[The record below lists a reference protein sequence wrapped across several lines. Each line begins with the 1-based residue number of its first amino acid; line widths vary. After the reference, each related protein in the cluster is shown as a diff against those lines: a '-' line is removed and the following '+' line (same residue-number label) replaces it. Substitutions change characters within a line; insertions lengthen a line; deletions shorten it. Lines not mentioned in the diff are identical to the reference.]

1 MSTNIKYPFY
11 VRLTCSIISLIGIT
25 FIFYI
30 GKSIVTP
37 ILLSFL
43 FAVLL
48 LPIDHFLNSKIRLP
62 HTLSVA
68 ITLLIF
74 ICFFLVILAI
84 LSYQITDI
92 ATDFEKINKNATIF
106 ITDIQK
112 YIRTNF
118 NISLW
123 EQRKYINDVAED
135 SVKKGKE
142 TIGTTLMSVSGT
154 LIDMT
159 LIPIYTFLILLYR
172 THFILFLV
180 KLFKKEYHAQLR
192 EILGQI
198 KVSVQSYISGL
209 IIEMIFVSILTGA
222 GLYFIGIKYF
232 LLLGI
237 LTGIL
242 NLIPYIGIIIAGA
255 LTIIASLTGTPDI
268 SIIIGIV
275 IVNAV
280 VQFIDNNI
288 LVPLIISSKVR
299 INALVS
305 LVGIIIGGAL
315 AGIAGMFL
323 AIPILAIL
331 KIIFDRTENLEA
343 WGYLMGNDLPK
354 TFNWKN
360 RTKAPKEKS
369 FEENSLEHAES
380 VDPITT
386 NSIDS
391 DPTQ

>member
-1 MSTNIKYPFY
+1 MSNAIRYPFY
-11 VRLTCSIISLIGIT
+11 VRLSCTLVSLIAVT
-25 FIFYI
+25 YIFSV
-30 GKSIVTP
+30 GQSILTP

-48 LPIDHFLNSKIRLP
+48 LPIDHFINSKLRFP

-68 ITLLIF
+68 ITVLIF
-74 ICFFLVILAI
+74 ICFIVSILAV
-84 LSYQITDI
+84 LSYQISDI
-92 ATDFEKINKNATIF
+92 ATDFDKINKNANIF
-106 ITDIQK
+106 ITDVQK
-112 YIRTNF
+112 HIRTNF

-123 EQRKYINDVAED
+123 EQRKYMNDVAED

-142 TIGTTLMSVSGT
+142 TIGTTLSSVSDT
-154 LIDMT
+154 LIDLT

-172 THFILFLV
+172 THFITFLV
-180 KLFKKEYHAQLR
+180 KLFRKEYHSKLR

-209 IIEMIFVSILTGA
+209 LLEMIFVSILTGA

-232 LLLGI
+232 ILLGI

-242 NLIPYIGIIIAGA
+242 NLIPYIGILIAGV
-255 LTIIASLTGTPDI
+255 LTVIASLTGTPDA

-275 IVNAV
+275 VVNAI
-280 VQFIDNNI
+280 VQLIDNNI
-288 LVPLIISSKVR
+288 LVPLIISSKVQ

-305 LVGIIIGGAL
+305 IVGIIIGGAL

-343 WGYLMGNDLPK
+343 WGYLMGNDVPK
-354 TFNWKN
+354 TFIWKIRSKQN
-360 RTKAPKEKS
+360 TKKEKIAIIS
-369 FEENSLEHAES
+369 EDEASTSNE
-380 VDPITT
+380 PPT
-386 NSIDS
+386 N
-391 DPTQ
+391 

>member
-1 MSTNIKYPFY
+1 MSNVIRYPFY
-11 VRLTCSIISLIGIT
+11 IRLSCTIVSLIGIT
-25 FIFYI
+25 YIFSV
-30 GKSIVTP
+30 GQSILTP
-37 ILLSFL
+37 LLLSFL

-48 LPIDHFLNSKIRLP
+48 LPIDHFINSKLRFP

-68 ITLLIF
+68 ITVLIF
-74 ICFFLVILAI
+74 ICFILSILAV
-84 LSYQITDI
+84 LSYQISDI
-92 ATDFEKINKNATIF
+92 ANDFDKINKNANIY

-118 NISLW
+118 NVSLW
-123 EQRKYINDVAED
+123 EQRKYMNDVAED

-142 TIGTTLMSVSGT
+142 TLGTTLSSVSDT
-154 LIDMT
+154 LIDLT

-172 THFILFLV
+172 THFITFLV
-180 KLFKKEYHAQLR
+180 KLFRKEYHSKLR

-209 IIEMIFVSILTGA
+209 LLEMIFVAILTGA

-232 LLLGI
+232 ILLGI

-242 NLIPYIGIIIAGA
+242 NLIPYIGIIVAGA
-255 LTIIASLTGTPDI
+255 LTVLASLTGTPDM

-275 IVNAV
+275 VVNAV
-280 VQFIDNNI
+280 VQLIDNNI
-288 LVPLIISSKVR
+288 LVPLIISSKVQ

-305 LVGIIIGGAL
+305 IVGIIIGGAL

-343 WGYLMGNDLPK
+343 WGYLMGNDVPK
-354 TFNWKN
+354 TFIWKIK
-360 RTKAPKEKS
+360 TKQITKKESNLTASDEQDATPTDEAPS
-369 FEENSLEHAES
+369 N
-380 VDPITT
+380 
-386 NSIDS
+386 
-391 DPTQ
+391 

>member
-1 MSTNIKYPFY
+1 MSNTIRYPFY
-11 VRLTCSIISLIGIT
+11 VRLSCTLVSLIGIT
-25 FIFYI
+25 YIFYA
-30 GKSIVTP
+30 GQSILTP

-48 LPIDHFLNSKIRLP
+48 LPIDHFLNSKLRFP

-68 ITLLIF
+68 VTVVIF
-74 ICFFLVILAI
+74 ICFFLSILAVI
-84 LSYQITDI
+84 SYQMSDI
-92 ATDFEKINKNATIF
+92 ATDFDKINKNANIF

-142 TIGTTLMSVSGT
+142 TIGTTLSSVTDT
-154 LIDMT
+154 LIDLT

-172 THFILFLV
+172 THFITFLV
-180 KLFKKEYHAQLR
+180 KLFRKEYHSKLR

-209 IIEMIFVSILTGA
+209 LLEMIFVSILTGA

-232 LLLGI
+232 ILLGI

-242 NLIPYIGIIIAGA
+242 NLIPYIGIIVAGV
-255 LTIIASLTGTPDI
+255 LTIIASLTGTPDA
-268 SIIIGIV
+268 SIIIGIIV
-275 IVNAV
+275 VNAI
-280 VQFIDNNI
+280 VQLIDNNI
-288 LVPLIISSKVR
+288 LVPLIISSKVQ

-305 LVGIIIGGAL
+305 IVGIIIGGAL
-315 AGIAGMFL
+315 SGIAGMFL

-343 WGYLMGNDLPK
+343 WGYLMGNDVPK
-354 TFNWKN
+354 TFIWKIK
-360 RTKAPKEKS
+360 TKQQSKKEKIA
-369 FEENSLEHAES
+369 EEILQENNT
-380 VDPITT
+380 PIAPPE
-386 NSIDS
+386 N
-391 DPTQ
+391 

>member
-1 MSTNIKYPFY
+1 MSNTIRYPFY
-11 VRLTCSIISLIGIT
+11 VRLSCTLVSLIGIT
-25 FIFYI
+25 YIFYAGQAI
-30 GKSIVTP
+30 LTP

-48 LPIDHFLNSKIRLP
+48 LPIDHFLNSKLRFP

-68 ITLLIF
+68 VTVVIF
-74 ICFFLVILAI
+74 ICFFLSILAVI
-84 LSYQITDI
+84 SYQMSDI
-92 ATDFEKINKNATIF
+92 ATDFDKINKNANIF

-142 TIGTTLMSVSGT
+142 TIGTTLSSVTDT
-154 LIDMT
+154 LIDLT

-172 THFILFLV
+172 THFITFLV
-180 KLFKKEYHAQLR
+180 KLFRIEYHSKLR

-209 IIEMIFVSILTGA
+209 LLEMIFVSILTGA

-232 LLLGI
+232 ILLGI

-242 NLIPYIGIIIAGA
+242 NLIPYIGIIVAGV
-255 LTIIASLTGTPDI
+255 LTIIASLTGTPDA
-268 SIIIGIV
+268 SIIIGIIV
-275 IVNAV
+275 VNAI
-280 VQFIDNNI
+280 VQLIDNNI
-288 LVPLIISSKVR
+288 LVPLIISSKVQ

-305 LVGIIIGGAL
+305 IVGIIIGGAL
-315 AGIAGMFL
+315 SGIAGMFL

-343 WGYLMGNDLPK
+343 WGYLMGNDVPK
-354 TFNWKN
+354 TFIWKIK
-360 RTKAPKEKS
+360 TKQHSKKEKIAQEIL
-369 FEENSLEHAES
+369 EENNT
-380 VDPITT
+380 PIVPPE
-386 NSIDS
+386 N
-391 DPTQ
+391 

>member
-1 MSTNIKYPFY
+1 MSNAIRYPFY
-11 VRLTCSIISLIGIT
+11 VRLSCILVSLIGIT
-25 FIFYI
+25 YIFSV
-30 GKSIVTP
+30 GQSILTP

-48 LPIDHFLNSKIRLP
+48 LPIDHFINSKLRFP

-68 ITLLIF
+68 ITVLIF
-74 ICFFLVILAI
+74 ICFIVSILAV
-84 LSYQITDI
+84 LSYQISDI
-92 ATDFEKINKNATIF
+92 ASDFDKINKNANIF
-106 ITDIQK
+106 ITDVQK
-112 YIRTNF
+112 HIRTNF

-123 EQRKYINDVAED
+123 EQRKYMNDVAED

-142 TIGTTLMSVSGT
+142 TIGTTLSSVSDT
-154 LIDMT
+154 LIDLT

-172 THFILFLV
+172 THFITFLV
-180 KLFKKEYHAQLR
+180 KLFRKEYHSKLR

-209 IIEMIFVSILTGA
+209 LLEMIFVSILTGA

-232 LLLGI
+232 ILLGI

-242 NLIPYIGIIIAGA
+242 NLIPYIGILIAGV
-255 LTIIASLTGTPDI
+255 LTVIASLTGTPDA

-275 IVNAV
+275 VVNAI
-280 VQFIDNNI
+280 VQLIDNNI
-288 LVPLIISSKVR
+288 LVPLIISSKVQ

-305 LVGIIIGGAL
+305 IVGIIIGGAL

-343 WGYLMGNDLPK
+343 WGYLMGNDVPK
-354 TFNWKN
+354 TFIWKI
-360 RTKAPKEKS
+360 RSKQITKKEKIAIIS
-369 FEENSLEHAES
+369 EDEASTSNE
-380 VDPITT
+380 PPT
-386 NSIDS
+386 N
-391 DPTQ
+391 

>member
-1 MSTNIKYPFY
+1 MSNTIRYPFY
-11 VRLTCSIISLIGIT
+11 VRLSCTLVSLIGIT
-25 FIFYI
+25 YIFYAGQAI
-30 GKSIVTP
+30 LTP

-48 LPIDHFLNSKIRLP
+48 LPIDHFLNSKLRFP

-68 ITLLIF
+68 VTVVIF
-74 ICFFLVILAI
+74 ICFFLSILAVI
-84 LSYQITDI
+84 SYQMSDI
-92 ATDFEKINKNATIF
+92 ATDFDKINKNANIF

-142 TIGTTLMSVSGT
+142 TIGTTLSSVTDT
-154 LIDMT
+154 LIDLT

-172 THFILFLV
+172 THFITFLV
-180 KLFKKEYHAQLR
+180 KLFRKEYHSKLR

-209 IIEMIFVSILTGA
+209 LLEMIFVSILTGA

-232 LLLGI
+232 ILLGI

-242 NLIPYIGIIIAGA
+242 NLIPYIGIIVAGV
-255 LTIIASLTGTPDI
+255 LTIIASLTGTPDA
-268 SIIIGIV
+268 SIIIGIIV
-275 IVNAV
+275 VNAI
-280 VQFIDNNI
+280 VQLIDNNI
-288 LVPLIISSKVR
+288 LVPLIISSKVQ

-305 LVGIIIGGAL
+305 IVGIIIGGAL
-315 AGIAGMFL
+315 SGIAGMFL

-343 WGYLMGNDLPK
+343 WGYLMGNDVPK
-354 TFNWKN
+354 TFIWKIK
-360 RTKAPKEKS
+360 TKQHSKKEKIAQEIL
-369 FEENSLEHAES
+369 EENNT
-380 VDPITT
+380 PIVPPE
-386 NSIDS
+386 N
-391 DPTQ
+391 

>member
-1 MSTNIKYPFY
+1 MSNAIRYPFY
-11 VRLTCSIISLIGIT
+11 VRLSCILVSLIGIT
-25 FIFYI
+25 YIFSV
-30 GKSIVTP
+30 GQSILTP
-37 ILLSFL
+37 LLLSFL

-48 LPIDHFLNSKIRLP
+48 LPIDHFINSKLRFP

-68 ITLLIF
+68 ITVLIF
-74 ICFFLVILAI
+74 ICFIVSILAV
-84 LSYQITDI
+84 LSYQISDI
-92 ATDFEKINKNATIF
+92 ASDFDKINKNANIF
-106 ITDIQK
+106 ITDVQK
-112 YIRTNF
+112 HIRTNF

-123 EQRKYINDVAED
+123 EQRKYMNDVAED

-142 TIGTTLMSVSGT
+142 TIGTTLSSVSDT
-154 LIDMT
+154 LIDLT

-172 THFILFLV
+172 THFITFLV
-180 KLFKKEYHAQLR
+180 KLFRKEYHSKLR

-209 IIEMIFVSILTGA
+209 LLEMIFVSILTGA

-232 LLLGI
+232 ILLGI

-242 NLIPYIGIIIAGA
+242 NLIPYIGILIAGV
-255 LTIIASLTGTPDI
+255 LTVIASLTGTPDA

-275 IVNAV
+275 VVNAI
-280 VQFIDNNI
+280 VQLIDNNI
-288 LVPLIISSKVR
+288 LVPLIISSKVQ

-305 LVGIIIGGAL
+305 IVGIIIGGAL

-343 WGYLMGNDLPK
+343 WGYLMGNDVPK
-354 TFNWKN
+354 TFIWKI
-360 RTKAPKEKS
+360 RSKQITKKEKIAIIS
-369 FEENSLEHAES
+369 EDEASTSNE
-380 VDPITT
+380 PPT
-386 NSIDS
+386 N
-391 DPTQ
+391 

>member
-1 MSTNIKYPFY
+1 MSNVIRYPFY
-11 VRLTCSIISLIGIT
+11 IRLSCTLVSLIGIT
-25 FIFYI
+25 YIFSV
-30 GKSIVTP
+30 GQSILTP
-37 ILLSFL
+37 LLLSFL

-48 LPIDHFLNSKIRLP
+48 LPIDHFINSKLRFP

-68 ITLLIF
+68 ITVLIF
-74 ICFFLVILAI
+74 ICFILSILAV
-84 LSYQITDI
+84 LSYQISDI
-92 ATDFEKINKNATIF
+92 ANDFDKINKNANIY

-118 NISLW
+118 NVSLW
-123 EQRKYINDVAED
+123 EQRKYMNDVAED

-142 TIGTTLMSVSGT
+142 TLGTTLSSVSDT
-154 LIDMT
+154 LIDLT

-172 THFILFLV
+172 THFITFLV
-180 KLFKKEYHAQLR
+180 KLFRKEYHSKLR

-209 IIEMIFVSILTGA
+209 LLEMIFVAILTGA

-232 LLLGI
+232 ILLGI

-242 NLIPYIGIIIAGA
+242 NLIPYIGIIVAGA
-255 LTIIASLTGTPDI
+255 LTVLASLTGTPDM

-275 IVNAV
+275 VVNAV
-280 VQFIDNNI
+280 VQLIDNNI
-288 LVPLIISSKVR
+288 LVPLIISSKVQ

-305 LVGIIIGGAL
+305 IVGIIIGGAL

-343 WGYLMGNDLPK
+343 WGYLMGNDVPK
-354 TFNWKN
+354 TFIWKIK
-360 RTKAPKEKS
+360 TKQITKKESNLTVSDEQDATPTDEAPS
-369 FEENSLEHAES
+369 N
-380 VDPITT
+380 
-386 NSIDS
+386 
-391 DPTQ
+391 